1 MMEGIY
7 RFRQQSGGALAP
19 GEPRGQPVWTRAGHT
34 VEMVLF
40 EERDKGPAPRR
51 LGGQGIRPLAVERS
65 SRVPAELYPLGGEA
79 SLEVLPNF
87 RNPSDKVSTTCGGLV
102 RRWYFAVIQPSSP
115 ADTPSSGVCGPVPK
129 GPVTGLAAAVIGL

>member
-7 RFRQQSGGALAP
+7 RLRQQSGGALAP
-19 GEPRGQPVWTRAGHT
+19 GEPRGGPELVTGPRHRCL
-34 VEMVLF
+34 VLF
-40 EERDKGPAPRR
+40 EERNKVPAPRR

-102 RRWYFAVIQPSSP
+102 RRWYFVVFQPSSP